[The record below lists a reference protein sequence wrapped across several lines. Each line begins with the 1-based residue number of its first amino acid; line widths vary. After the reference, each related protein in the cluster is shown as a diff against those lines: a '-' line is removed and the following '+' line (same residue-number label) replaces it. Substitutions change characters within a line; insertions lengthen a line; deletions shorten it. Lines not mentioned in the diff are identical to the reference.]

1 MEDDVAA
8 SEKLVIIATH
18 GIREPERATIPF
30 VMAGAALASDVA
42 VTMAFQADA
51 IELLKAGAAETVV
64 AAGFPPL
71 AKLFSDVQ
79 ALGASLLACS
89 PCMTARGIVPADL
102 VDGAEVVA
110 AGRLIAE
117 ITSATSTLTY

>member
-1 MEDDVAA
+1 MADT
-8 SEKLVIIATH
+8 EKLVVIVTH

-30 VMAGAALASDVA
+30 VMAGAALASDVS
-42 VTMAFQADA
+42 VSMAFQADG
-51 IELLKAGAAETVV
+51 IELLKAGAVESVF

-71 AKLFSDVQ
+71 AKLFADVR
-79 ALGASLLACS
+79 ALGGSLLACS

-102 VDGAEVVA
+102 VEGAEVVA

-117 ITSATSTLTY
+117 ITAATSTLTY

>member
-1 MEDDVAA
+1 MAA

-71 AKLFSDVQ
+71 GKLFDDVR

>member
-1 MEDDVAA
+1 MADP
-8 SEKLVIIATH
+8 EKLVIFVTH

-42 VTMAFQADA
+42 VAMAFQADG
-51 IELLKAGAAETVV
+51 IELLKDGAVETVL

-71 AKLFSDVQ
+71 AKLFADVR
-79 ALGASLLACS
+79 ALGGSLLACS
-89 PCMTARGIVPADL
+89 PCMTARGIAPADL
-102 VDGAEVVA
+102 VEDAEVVA

-117 ITSATSTLTY
+117 ISSATNVLTY